1 MSTDLAAARVSEES
15 MLQFCVVDGC
25 TTVVFGAGTCLQ
37 HDRERTAAQS
47 LTDEATQADASNQPS
62 GGHLD
67 AKRRS

>member
-1 MSTDLAAARVSEES
+1 

-37 HDRERTAAQS
+37 HDGERRAGRS
-47 LTDEATQADASNQPS
+47 LTGEATQVDAANEPS
-62 GGHLD
+62 SGHLE